1 MVSNVAPHG
10 RRRTQPAGRRQ
21 SYETEQMT
29 EIPSRSED
37 KAEKTAVATAR
48 ITPACQGKADAP
60 TFRAIGIPAV
70 AAAVEQFRRGRQ
82 RKAERLPDYL
92 RDGPFAS

>member
-1 MVSNVAPHG
+1 
-10 RRRTQPAGRRQ
+10 
-21 SYETEQMT
+21 
-29 EIPSRSED
+29 
-37 KAEKTAVATAR
+37 
-48 ITPACQGKADAP
+48 
-60 TFRAIGIPAV
+60 V